1 MLKWLRSHPRESQ
14 RYCGDIV
21 VERDYVKI
29 KKVQLEDI
37 VVERDYVKIKKS
49 SARYYKLL
57 TRYQQDTNKIPTR
70 YQQDTNK
77 IPIGK
82 IL

>member
-1 MLKWLRSHPRESQ
+1 MLKWLRSHPRASQ

-29 KKVQLEDI
+29 KKVQLDDI
-37 VVERDYVKIKKS
+37 VVERDYVKIKKVQLGTTS
-49 SARYYKLL
+49 YL
-57 TRYQQDTNKIPTR
+57 QDA
-70 YQQDTNK
+70 YK